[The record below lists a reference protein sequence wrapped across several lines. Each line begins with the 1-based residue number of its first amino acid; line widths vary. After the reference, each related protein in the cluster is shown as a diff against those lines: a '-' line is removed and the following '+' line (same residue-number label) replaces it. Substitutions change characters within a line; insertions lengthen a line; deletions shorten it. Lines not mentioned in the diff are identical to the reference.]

1 MATGEGKG
9 WRKGLTAATDPRIA
23 RAAAANTG
31 KLRLRTWTRT
41 AAERRR
47 LFGTATTVPIE
58 WSPSMAY
65 VVGLTATDGCL
76 LTGRRAINFKS
87 ADKDLVLTYIDLLGR
102 TNKIVEQRTRAGR
115 IVYHVQFSDSR
126 LYRWFE
132 SIGLTP
138 RKSLTLGALLVPP
151 EFLASL
157 VRGLLDGDGS
167 ISNAVW
173 KADTSRRSDYY
184 YEWLRVRFA
193 SASRPHLDWLKQQ
206 LSGALGV
213 RGWIWIDNS
222 RTHPMGCLSYGKAD
236 SIALLSWLYADPD
249 APSLRRKRAIW
260 DDYARRHPNWI
271 VQAAGSIYA

>member
-193 SASRPHLDWLKQQ
+193 SATSDPERRSRLRDDAACGFAKPQAANMSHRLDASRSRWRQA
-206 LSGALGV
+206 SWSRRCSAGV
-213 RGWIWIDNS
+213 R
-222 RTHPMGCLSYGKAD
+222 
-236 SIALLSWLYADPD
+236 
-249 APSLRRKRAIW
+249 
-260 DDYARRHPNWI
+260 
-271 VQAAGSIYA
+271 